1 MRPSF
6 EKSKSIRIWLH
17 IAFWGFLYG
26 LFLQQNPRADIFE
39 HFEWISFLVF
49 SAVLVYLNLYFLFP
63 RYFFEKKYF
72 LYTFYLI
79 LILGSGALLLRLI
92 LYSNDPPSD
101 WFGLR
106 HFLNLSLFVFFTS
119 SIKFSREFFRKQDQ
133 VIKAENENLKSEL
146 SLLKTQVNP
155 HFLFNTLNNLYGL
168 ILQNQ
173 NHEAAEI
180 TLKLSD
186 LMRYMLE
193 SSKTDKTSL
202 NREILFI
209 KDYLALEKIRLA
221 QKADIRFELTTWD
234 KDIFIAPLLFVPL
247 VENAFK
253 HGLQTISEGSFAWFS
268 LAVQDNELFFEAQN
282 SIGKNLDV
290 QVKSGTGLDNLRKRL
305 DLMYP
310 GKHQL
315 EVEKNEKIFKVTL
328 SITT

>member
-1 MRPSF
+1 MATIKDYFS
-6 EKSKSIRIWLH
+6 WLTV
-17 IAFWGFLYG
+17 IG
-26 LFLQQNPRADIFE
+26 IT
-39 HFEWISFLVF
+39 
-49 SAVLVYLNLYFLFP
+49 AVVVYTNLYILFP
-63 RYFFEKKYF
+63 KFFFSKKYKI
-72 LYTFYLI
+72 YLVCI
-79 LILGSGALLLRLI
+79 TSITSLGAISLRLI
-92 LYSNDPPSD
+92 FASANSYFSISL
-101 WFGLR
+101 FQ
-106 HFLNLSLFVFFTS
+106 HFLNLSLFVVITS

-253 HGLQTISEGSFAWFS
+253 HGLQTISERSFAWFS

-282 SIGKNLDV
+282 SIGKNLDD

-305 DLMYP
+305 DLIYP
-310 GKHQL
+310 EKYQL
-315 EVEKNEKIFKVTL
+315 EVEKNENIFKVTL
-328 SITT
+328 LITL